1 MNTTKRFN
9 LGIIL
14 ILTSMVL
21 FSSNIF
27 AQQRQGGQQREGQGA
42 PPIPNETQIIKMVDD
57 LSAELSLKEDQKVE
71 ILALYNDHFNEVK
84 SSMNSGK
91 KPSREEMENLKTKFE
106 NKVKSLLNDEQQDLF
121 VDFIKKNQKQEG
133 QKSNRR

>member
-9 LGIIL
+9 LGILL

-27 AQQRQGGQQREGQGA
+27 AQQREGQGA